1 MAKKTNKRRNDET
14 GLVQTSVW
22 LKESDIQALREIGK
36 RPDID
41 REWSWLARKAMQE
54 FIKRDRER
62 VKQAAFDADL
72 DKPVER
78 KAKKS

>member
-54 FIKRDRER
+54 FIERDRER